1 MCPLLFFSLIA
12 VIYLM
17 VRIRSNNL
25 TKEGLGQELLG
36 AGDVDHAIEMPDY
49 EMQSNAGQGIP
60 AQDKFVI

>member
-1 MCPLLFFSLIA
+1 
-12 VIYLM
+12 M
-17 VRIRSNNL
+17 VRIRSDNL

-49 EMQSNAGQGIP
+49 GMQGNAGQGIP